1 MSDGGEPESQRSK
14 EENLKKAFAEMS
26 RVASELD
33 LPTEVIEFS
42 ETLYRQVLKSRDK
55 QHWDI
60 EVTAMAVLYVAA
72 KIQSEAIN
80 PDEIAD
86 VNRVSTSKKRLL
98 RRSKQVNNLLSLDIE
113 AFYDSSSHIDRY
125 CEELDLNED
134 VRERAHEITDIC
146 SEAGIASGKNPS
158 GWAAAAI
165 YLATTEYDE
174 KIKQRK
180 IADAASVTTVTVR
193 NRYQEQRDAVRE
205 MVSLP
210 SDIYEVV
217 DWYSDRVGVSD
228 QIRERAYDILN
239 CAEENSHPISESP
252 DWAAAALR
260 KASEEY
266 ENAVSKKALKEPIA
280 ADSEE
285 INSKRRDL
293 ENALRSSSNY
303 SYTSKNSY

>member
-14 EENLKKAFAEMS
+14 EENLKKAFSEMS
-26 RVASELD
+26 RVASELG
-33 LPTEVIEFS
+33 LSTEVIEFS
-42 ETLYRQVLKSRDK
+42 ETMYRQVLKSRDK
-55 QHWDI
+55 QYWDI
-60 EVTAMAVLYVAA
+60 KVTAMAVLYVAA
-72 KIQSEAIN
+72 KTQGKAIN

-86 VNRVSTSKKRLL
+86 VDRVSTSKKRLL
-98 RRSKQVNNLLSLDIE
+98 RRAKQVNNLLSLDIE

-125 CEELDLNED
+125 CEELDVSED
-134 VRERAHEITDIC
+134 VRERAHEITNIC
-146 SEAGIASGKNPS
+146 SEAGIAGGKNPS

-165 YLATTEYDE
+165 YLAATEYDE
-174 KIKQRK
+174 KIKQSE

-205 MVSLP
+205 TASLP
-210 SDIYEVV
+210 SDPYEVV
-217 DWYSDRVGVSD
+217 GWYSDRVGVSV
-228 QIRERAYDILN
+228 QIRERAHDILN
-239 CAEENSHPISESP
+239 CAEEKSHPTSESP
-252 DWAAAALR
+252 IWAAAALR

-293 ENALRSSSNY
+293 ENALHSSSNY
-303 SYTSKNSY
+303 PYTPETS